1 MFEPIIFSIAI
12 SLFSF
17 IAAVT
22 LVTSSRRLVPINTI
36 VSPIIISDMWNF
48 FAIPLA
54 PSTNKSAPTINS
66 ISYNIQPTL

>member
-1 MFEPIIFSIAI
+1 MFEQIIFSIAI
-12 SLFSF
+12 SLFPF

-22 LVTSSRRLVPINTI
+22 LVTSSRRLVPIDTI
-36 VSPIIISDMWNF
+36 VSPIIISGMWNF

>member
-12 SLFSF
+12 SLFPF

-22 LVTSSRRLVPINTI
+22 LVTSSGRLVPIDTI
-36 VSPIIISDMWNF
+36 VSPIISGMWNF